1 MEIYSIIVAALVII
15 LFFIFIRTKT
25 KTSGISQEVL
35 DQLNISKAKAE
46 ERADNLKA
54 ESDKLQKELD
64 SEREKLSEAMNSL
77 EGSRSYLRAQQEKI
91 DEQKRRSEIIR
102 KNSIKILS

>member
-1 MEIYSIIVAALVII
+1 LISQKYLAVSVKAAECWLGLSKNVFLIKFNNMEIYSIIVAALVII

-25 KTSGISQEVL
+25 KTGGISQEVL

-54 ESDKLQKELD
+54 
-64 SEREKLSEAMNSL
+64 
-77 EGSRSYLRAQQEKI
+77 
-91 DEQKRRSEIIR
+91 
-102 KNSIKILS
+102 